1 MLWSLSR
8 TYRSEAL
15 PSFHYISWR
24 ASYVFTWT
32 MPKCPYRDSTITH
45 RTIYVPMC
53 LLYACMSVFIYIH
66 AYMSAYSAC
75 LLLLTCLL
83 AQRPE
88 KPAGLMWWEGM
99 EQVFMCAWWCCKN
112 ESPWKTYR
120 GGGVQEGGWVF
131 PFGRSVGGT
140 PTLCHS
146 PLLHIQYSV
155 RKHKHMHRQLFLD
168 TQSRT
173 VKNIFNLIMSH
184 THMQ

>member
-1 MLWSLSR
+1 MLLSLSR

-88 KPAGLMWWEGM
+88 KPAGLMWCMRRDGAGLYVCLVMLQEW
-99 EQVFMCAWWCCKN
+99 VPVK
-112 ESPWKTYR
+112 KLT
-120 GGGVQEGGWVF
+120 GGGGSGGGMGVSIRTF
-131 PFGRSVGGT
+131 CRRNANLMPQFSSSHSV
-140 PTLCHS
+140 
-146 PLLHIQYSV
+146 
-155 RKHKHMHRQLFLD
+155 
-168 TQSRT
+168 
-173 VKNIFNLIMSH
+173 
-184 THMQ
+184 